1 MNIKING
8 EDRDINE
15 NLSLQELFDSLEIK
29 TQIMASA
36 INMKV
41 IKKDKWGATIL
52 RDNDEVEFLQFVG
65 GG

>member
-1 MNIKING
+1 MNIKVNG
-8 EDRDINE
+8 ENRNIE
-15 NLSLQELFDSLEIK
+15 NGISLEELFNSLDIQ

-41 IKKDKWGATIL
+41 IKQDKWHSTIL
-52 RDNDEVEFLQFVG
+52 AENDEVEFLHFVG

>member
-8 EDRDINE
+8 ENRNINE
-15 NLSLQELFDSLEIK
+15 SLSLQELFNSLEIK

-41 IKKDKWGATIL
+41 IKKDKWETTIL
-52 RDNDEVEFLQFVG
+52 KNDDEVEFLQFVG

>member
-1 MNIKING
+1 MTIKING
-8 EDRDINE
+8 DDKIINE
-15 NLSLQELFDSLEIK
+15 NLSLQELFNSLEIK

-41 IKKDKWGATIL
+41 IKKDKWDITIL
-52 RDNDEVEFLQFVG
+52 KNNDEVEFLQFVG

>member
-8 EDRDINE
+8 EDRNINE

-41 IKKDKWGATIL
+41 IKKDKWEATIL

>member
-1 MNIKING
+1 MTIKING
-8 EDRDINE
+8 NDKIINE
-15 NLSLQELFDSLEIK
+15 NLSLQELFNSLEIK

-41 IKKDKWGATIL
+41 IKKDKWDITIL
-52 RDNDEVEFLQFVG
+52 KNNDEVEFLQFVG

>member
-8 EDRDINE
+8 EGRDINE

-41 IKKDKWGATIL
+41 IKKDKWEATIL